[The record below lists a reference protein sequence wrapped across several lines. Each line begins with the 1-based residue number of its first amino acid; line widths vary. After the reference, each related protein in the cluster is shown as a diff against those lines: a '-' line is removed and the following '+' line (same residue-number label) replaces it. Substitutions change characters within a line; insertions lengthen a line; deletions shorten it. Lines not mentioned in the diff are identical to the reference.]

1 MYRWAVRQ
9 DLVAADPTA
18 GLTPYERGT
27 PGQRVLSLEE
37 IRLVWDWL
45 GSSSLDQDVVDVLRL
60 QIALGARCGEIAGLE
75 ARDIDQSSWIWTLPA
90 AKSKNSR
97 ARATPLVG
105 IARG

>member
-9 DLVAADPTA
+9 DLVQIDPTA

-37 IRLVWDWL
+37 IHLVWEL
-45 GSSSLDQDVVDVLRL
+45 LETSGLDHDVTDVLRL

-75 ARDIDQSSWIWTLPA
+75 
-90 AKSKNSR
+90 N
-97 ARATPLVG
+97 
-105 IARG
+105 